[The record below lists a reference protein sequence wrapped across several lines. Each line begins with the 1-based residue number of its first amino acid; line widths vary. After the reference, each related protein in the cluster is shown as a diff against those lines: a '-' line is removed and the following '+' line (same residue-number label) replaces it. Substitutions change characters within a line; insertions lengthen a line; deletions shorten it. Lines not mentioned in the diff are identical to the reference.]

1 MTRQGYGFF
10 SPTAKACEVLEPR
23 WTMLILSEMF
33 SGSTRFNDI
42 RRGVP
47 GISPTLLS
55 KRLKEMEAAGLVERV
70 EDRATGTI
78 DYLRTRSAEEL
89 EPIIDAL
96 GRWAHRNI
104 DAEVTL
110 EHLDARTLLWNI
122 RRKID
127 LQSIADRRT
136 VVRFHFPDAEKA
148 CDRLFWVIWKPG
160 VPVDVCFDDP
170 GFDVDLFIEA
180 ELKAFT
186 SYWMGYSSLAE
197 ERAQDRIVLLG
208 NQLLVKTIDK
218 WLVRSSF
225 AHAA

>member
-1 MTRQGYGFF
+1 MTHQGYGFF
-10 SPTAKACEVLEPR
+10 CPTAKACEVLEPR
-23 WTMLILSEMF
+23 WTMLILSEM
-33 SGSTRFNDI
+33 SCGSTRFNDI

-70 EDRATGTI
+70 EDHAAGTI
-78 DYLRTRSAEEL
+78 DYLQTRSAEEL
-89 EPIIDAL
+89 EPIIEAL
-96 GRWAHRNI
+96 GRWAHKHI
-104 DAEVTL
+104 DTELTL

-127 LQSIADRRT
+127 LRSIADRRT

-148 CDRLFWVIWKPG
+148 SDRLFWLIWKPG

-186 SYWMGYSSLAE
+186 SYWLGYSSLAE
-197 ERAQDRIVLLG
+197 ECERDRIVLLG
-208 NQLLVKTIDK
+208 NQLLVKTVDR
-218 WLVRSSF
+218 WLVRSAF